1 MTGLRRRYKFLLQFP
16 YGIIL
21 PKHHL
26 RFRLPLADSSLGVL
40 SCKNYALAKLG
51 FPETTYQV
59 SCRTIGLSLWE
70 TYAQLTGEPA
80 QEGDEFVRL
89 FIEHAE
95 VVMADNTVL
104 LDETPA
110 AIQALKAK
118 GYSWGSSRRS
128 SDTASKPS
136 SAVRTSCTPST

>member
-1 MTGLRRRYKFLLQFP
+1 MGPSFRN
-16 YGIIL
+16 II
-21 PKHHL
+21 
-26 RFRLPLADSSLGVL
+26 FDFDYTLADSSHGVL
-40 SCKNYALAKLG
+40 SCNNYALAKLG

-59 SCRTIGLSLWE
+59 SFRTIGLSLWE

-110 AIQALKAK
+110 AIRALKAK
-118 GYSWGSSRRS
+118 GYSWGSSQRS
-128 SDTASKPS
+128 SDTTSEPS